1 MRRKND
7 RTVCI
12 YFGTKKYIL
21 YDLCIFY
28 LSFLLSISL
37 VIITFNTLFVH
48 RVGLNCIIW
57 SRSTAISLT
66 ALGGSERRDAP
77 TLINS
82 NNSFLRIIMI
92 KMIFKNK

>member
-1 MRRKND
+1 M
-7 RTVCI
+7 I
-12 YFGTKKYIL
+12 YSCL
-21 YDLCIFY
+21 IFY

-48 RVGLNCIIW
+48 NVGLNCIIW

-82 NNSFLRIIMI
+82 NNSFLKKIMI
-92 KMIFKNK
+92 KMLFKNK